1 MRRSTAPLMLALAL
15 ACAHGVSPAQPVRP
29 AAAAADDSLY
39 QAFGGKVGLSA
50 LMDDFVPRLA
60 ADPRIGHFFKDTNK
74 AHLARQ
80 LTDQLCAVSGGPCAY
95 EGASMKDAHAD
106 LDIAKADFN
115 ALVEVLQASMDAKGI
130 PFGAQNR
137 LLGRLA
143 PMHRDIVAPR

>member
-1 MRRSTAPLMLALAL
+1 MRRVTAPLMLALCL
-15 ACAHGVSPAQPVRP
+15 AGLPGLSAAQAVPP
-29 AAAAADDSLY
+29 ADDALY
-39 QAFGGKVGLSA
+39 RAFGGRAGLA
-50 LMDDFVPRLA
+50 VLMDDFVPRLA

-137 LLGRLA
+137 LLARLA